1 LDLMQGLYA
10 LEELGLGDPVLT
22 SQVAE
27 RCAKFNAVD
36 FFKFDPLHTEPGAFV
51 CEDCVCGA
59 RLDAES
65 AHCTQCRRPAIR
77 MSAYDVWLEALVFTF
92 HGCRMGIGLGA
103 CFFDI
108 LRQLSTAF
116 VAAHG
121 KTLAQKDAHYLAYAL
136 THVIYAL
143 SNFNERSLPPS
154 LFPPPIRSCLLDRLK
169 FALKKRD
176 PDLAGE
182 CLDCLKCIGERGQTL
197 NAAER
202 FLVGSQQADGG
213 WCCEDGVGLFSRY
226 HATLVAVSAL
236 IDHSYASSK
245 PVFAAAGRVLPGWFL
260 PPHAYTNSNE
270 AQDGLRCAEG
280 RAPGKRAHLLG
291 DSLCEV
297 DHQHEAARRRAEVAR
312 ASLPSIERSWPLRA
326 MDKETVALLPVMS
339 RLELRQAVLEDKLR
353 QRVHTIKQ
361 QLKADADARFIQC
374 CRAAPSS
381 PVGFPIA
388 AILSGANQDLHS
400 RVHFDDRRCRCDR
413 AVASAPCELGA
424 GAKHVCEAGLALRK
438 GRSALQSCQLQATRG
453 RIMHSAVPRM

>member
-1 LDLMQGLYA
+1 MRGAARIRTADGEDEWRARKRKAVHAGLDFISTTGLAMLRSTALHARHGSDILLPFHVPRSNPTEEEAHALLVAKKLANEWRMQHCGKQLPNRCEPRQLLDLMQGLYA

-213 WCCEDGVGLFSRY
+213 WCCVRMILRR
-226 HATLVAVSAL
+226 A
-236 IDHSYASSK
+236 ASS
-245 PVFAAAGRVLPGWFL
+245 G
-260 PPHAYTNSNE
+260 S
-270 AQDGLRCAEG
+270 
-280 RAPGKRAHLLG
+280 
-291 DSLCEV
+291 
-297 DHQHEAARRRAEVAR
+297 
-312 ASLPSIERSWPLRA
+312 RS
-326 MDKETVALLPVMS
+326 
-339 RLELRQAVLEDKLR
+339 
-353 QRVHTIKQ
+353 
-361 QLKADADARFIQC
+361 
-374 CRAAPSS
+374 
-381 PVGFPIA
+381 
-388 AILSGANQDLHS
+388 
-400 RVHFDDRRCRCDR
+400 
-413 AVASAPCELGA
+413 
-424 GAKHVCEAGLALRK
+424 
-438 GRSALQSCQLQATRG
+438 
-453 RIMHSAVPRM
+453 